1 MGKTRIL
8 LVDDEQEYVEV
19 LSARMAEDGFDTFVA
34 FSGEEALDALEEN
47 PPDVMVLD
55 LRMPGLG
62 GLEVLDRVR
71 KDHPRTQVVILTG
84 HGNEAVER
92 EARRRGAFD
101 FLQKPADYVGL
112 KAVIGRAWAFAK
124 GAAKAV
130 GDDLRM
136 TFMESEAVSVASG
149 QEGPSA
155 ARRKGEAEGSLKVL
169 LVDDEEDFVKTLA
182 DRMQMRALDSGAAL
196 SGEEALDILGYD
208 PPHVMILDL
217 NMPGMGGMGVLREVR
232 RGFPEV
238 QVIILTGHGS
248 PAEEAE
254 ARRLG
259 AFEYLRKPVE
269 FRDLVS
275 CVHAA
280 GQELGIHSFTEGIE

>member
-1 MGKTRIL
+1 
-8 LVDDEQEYVEV
+8 
-19 LSARMAEDGFDTFVA
+19 MAEDGFDTFVA

-47 PPDVMVLD
+47 PPDVMILD
-55 LRMPGLG
+55 LRMPGLR
-62 GLEVLDRVR
+62 GLEVLDQVR
-71 KDHPRTQVVILTG
+71 KNHPQVQVVILTG
-84 HGNEAVER
+84 HGGEAAER

-101 FLQKPADYVGL
+101 FVEKPADYVGL
-112 KAVIGRAWAFAK
+112 KAVVGRAWALAK
-124 GAAKAV
+124 GVATAV

-136 TFMESEAVSVASG
+136 TFMESESARGASDQG
-149 QEGPSA
+149 GAGRPTRMEESP
-155 ARRKGEAEGSLKVL
+155 GSLKVL
-169 LVDDEEDFVKTLA
+169 LVDDEEDFVRTLT
-182 DRMQMRALDSGAAL
+182 DRMQLSALESEAAL
-196 SGEEALDILGYD
+196 SGEEALEILGYD

-232 RGFPEV
+232 RGFPDV

-280 GQELGIHSFTEGIE
+280 GQKLGIGSDTEGSE

>member
-8 LVDDEQEYVEV
+8 LVDDEQDFVEV

-34 FSGEEALDALEEN
+34 LSGEEALDALEEN

-71 KDHPRTQVVILTG
+71 KDHPQTQVVILTG
-84 HGNEAVER
+84 HGSEAVER
-92 EARRRGAFD
+92 EARRRGAFE
-101 FLQKPADYVGL
+101 FLEKPADYAGL
-112 KAVIGRAWAFAK
+112 KAVIGRAWSFAK
-124 GAAKAV
+124 GAARVV

-136 TFMESEAVSVASG
+136 TFMESEPTTRASR
-149 QEGPSA
+149 QEGPSTST
-155 ARRKGEAEGSLKVL
+155 RKGEKAASLKVL
-169 LVDDEEDFVKTLA
+169 LVDDEEDFVKSLA
-182 DRMQMRALDSGAAL
+182 DRMEIKHLESEAAL
-196 SGEEALDILGYD
+196 SGEEALEILGYD

-217 NMPGMGGMGVLREVR
+217 NMPGMGGMGVLRQVR
-232 RGFPEV
+232 KDFPEV

-254 ARRLG
+254 AKRLG
-259 AFEYLRKPVE
+259 AFEYLKKPIE

-275 CVHAA
+275 RIHAA
-280 GQELGIHSFTEGIE
+280 GQKLGIDSFSEEAK